1 METAFGFVTVYLSV
15 YLLLCQ
21 FSGGSADCP
30 TGWIES
36 ESNCF
41 KVFNADDNRK
51 RSLNWHG
58 SSEYCRKM
66 NANLASFSSLDQ
78 EILIFRVA
86 KVARFEVVWIGL
98 NDIDTEGNYVW
109 SDGSNVNYTNWGGMR
124 LGYQSYITDCVA
136 SQSLLRMGRALEVT
150 MWRLRPCNSNVRSW
164 MCKISSGKE
173 LITQSPPPTPDYC
186 YENNTVW
193 LKYGDS
199 MCYFFSSST
208 VIEPKTWT
216 ESRKYCYSKGA
227 ELLSLHDANE
237 TAWIA
242 SRLQLEERRPW
253 WIGLRQYGFGGKYE
267 WSDGTALDYVNWLE
281 SEPNNLNGE
290 EECAQISGSSDTAQW
305 NDQHCADEFSFIC
318 KKFIHNVDPITHPPT
333 TPIPGLCPTGW
344 VEFDDKCYRFYGVD
358 DASERHNWSAARDV
372 CRSLR
377 SNLATVHTREIQN
390 FLYSQLYS
398 AKSPVWIGLS
408 NAANRRKYRWTDGT
422 TLTYTNW
429 GKNQP
434 LIYRASCVEVKEERG
449 EWNGEYC
456 RSKRAWL
463 CQGDK
468 DVQPQPENPTRPDD
482 KACIAGYTYYNGGCY
497 KVYKN
502 PQTFQQ
508 ASMQC
513 RKDGGNLASLMNAF
527 EEAYVETLVH
537 IQGSSLLIGMELNE
551 QTGEYEWS
559 DGSPMFYTSW
569 NSVPVGEDAGS
580 GAYTNSCVKAT
591 KDGWETRNCD
601 DLLGAICKIYLVP
614 PPTTP
619 EHIEGHCGNEVAWVP
634 YGSDCYFFGHKD
646 HKLPASQAQFNCM
659 QWDSTLVTIHHYQE
673 NEFILSQL
681 DSNQD
686 IWIGLVKGHG
696 GFRWVDNS
704 PLQFTRWAAGQ
715 PNLASRSFGEEDCVT
730 LQRYNGGWDDVR
742 CFSRKGYV
750 CKKPKI
756 VPTSLSITAIKEI
769 QENSTDVKPVTIK
782 RVIGRAE
789 DSQGIGVPSIILI
802 TEAVIVVVVVIPM
815 VAWRIHKRQ
824 HKYAV
829 YKRNRVMDD
838 TSVGNRFENHLQPD
852 NISSEQIRAP
862 PTEQARDSGTERQ
875 GTMVVTTC

>member
-1 METAFGFVTVYLSV
+1 MQIAFGFVTVYLSV

-36 ESNCF
+36 ENNCF
-41 KVFNADDNRK
+41 KVFNANDNRRK
-51 RSLNWHG
+51 QRLNWRD

-78 EILIFRVA
+78 EMSVFREA
-86 KVARFEVVWIGL
+86 KVARNEAIWIGL
-98 NDIDTEGNYVW
+98 NDIDNEGNYVW
-109 SDGSNVNYTNWGGMR
+109 SDGSNVNYTNWARGSLR
-124 LGYQSYITDCVA
+124 TGYKSYTPECV
-136 SQSLLRMGRALEVT
+136 SLLLRDMDGT
-150 MWRLRPCNSNVRSW
+150 WRLRPCYRNLRSW
-164 MCKISSGKE
+164 MCKIPSGVA
-173 LITQSPPPTPDYC
+173 LVTPSPPPTPDYC
-186 YENNTVW
+186 NENNTVW
-193 LKYGDS
+193 LKYGDN
-199 MCYFFSSST
+199 MCYFFSTSA

-216 ESRKYCYSKGA
+216 ESRKYCHSKGA

-253 WIGLRQYGFGGKYE
+253 WIGLRQYGFGGDYE

-281 SEPNNLNGE
+281 GEPNNFKGM
-290 EECAQISGSSDTAQW
+290 EECAQISESPDTAQW
-305 NDQHCADEFSFIC
+305 NDQHCAVEFSFIC

-333 TPIPGLCPTGW
+333 TPIPGPCPTGW
-344 VEFDDKCYRFYGVD
+344 VEFDNKCYRFYGVD
-358 DASERHNWSAARDV
+358 DASERYNWSSARNS

-377 SNLATVHTREIQN
+377 SNLVTIHTKETQN
-390 FLYSQLYS
+390 FLYSQMCS

-408 NAANRRKYRWTDGT
+408 NAGNKLKYRWTDDT

-429 GKNQP
+429 ANDQP
-434 LIYRASCVEVKEERG
+434 YTYGTTCVQIKDGSG

-456 RSKRAWL
+456 RSKRAWV

-537 IQGSSLLIGMELNE
+537 IQGSSLWIGMELNE
-551 QTGEYEWS
+551 QTREYVWK
-559 DGSPMFYTSW
+559 DGSPVFYTSW
-569 NSVPVGEDAGS
+569 NSVLVGEDAGS

-601 DLLGAICKIYLVP
+601 DLFGAICKIYLVP

-619 EHIEGHCGNEVAWVP
+619 DHIEGHCGNDVEWVP
-634 YGSDCYFFGHKD
+634 YGSDCYFFGRKGQN
-646 HKLPASQAQFNCM
+646 LQATQAQFNCM
-659 QWDSTLVTIHHYQE
+659 RRDSTLVTIHHDRE

-681 DSNQD
+681 DSDQD
-686 IWIGLVKGHG
+686 VWIGLVKGHD

-704 PLQFTRWAAGQ
+704 PLQFTRWAEGQ
-715 PNLASRSFGEEDCVT
+715 PNLASKYWWDNGDCVI
-730 LQRYNGGWDDVR
+730 LQGYNGDWDDLMCSHER
-742 CFSRKGYV
+742 RGFV

-756 VPTSLSITAIKEI
+756 VPTSLSITTIKEI
-769 QENSTDVKPVTIK
+769 QENSTDVKPVTRK
-782 RVIGRAE
+782 CVIGRAE
-789 DSQGIGVPSIILI
+789 ESHGIGVPSIIII
-802 TEAVIVVVVVIPM
+802 TEAVIVVVVAMLV
-815 VAWRIHKRQ
+815 VAWRIHKRRQ
-824 HKYAV
+824 RYAI
-829 YKRNRVMDD
+829 YKRNCVIDD
-838 TSVGNRFENHLQPD
+838 TSVGNRFENHLYPD
-852 NISSEQIRAP
+852 NISGEQIRAP
-862 PTEQARDSGTERQ
+862 PTEQTRDSGTERQ
-875 GTMVVTTC
+875 TTMIVTTC